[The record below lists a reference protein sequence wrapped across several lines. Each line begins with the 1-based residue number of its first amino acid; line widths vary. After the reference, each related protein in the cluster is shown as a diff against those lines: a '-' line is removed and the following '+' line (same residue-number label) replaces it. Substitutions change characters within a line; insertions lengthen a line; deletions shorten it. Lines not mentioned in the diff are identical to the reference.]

1 MNLPRP
7 RRRLS
12 QNFLVDKAVISE
24 IVTAIAPAIDDV
36 VVEIGPGR
44 GALTRPLL
52 SRLAHLTVV
61 EVDRDLA
68 ARLASSLPAQRLT
81 VVAGDALKF
90 DFASLG
96 TDLRVVGNL
105 PYHISTPLLFRFAV
119 FASRIR
125 DIHVMLQKEVVARMV
140 ARPASSEYGRLSV
153 MLQYRFRMEKLIDVP
168 AAAFRPVPKVDSAV
182 VRLLPH
188 GEARP
193 CSARDEALLGQVVAR
208 AFAQR
213 RKTLR
218 NTLKGC
224 LSAADFSA
232 LGIAPAARAQEL
244 AVSDFV
250 AIADYLE
257 ARRGDAR

>member
-153 MLQYRFRMEKLIDVP
+153 M
-168 AAAFRPVPKVDSAV
+168 
-182 VRLLPH
+182 
-188 GEARP
+188 
-193 CSARDEALLGQVVAR
+193 
-208 AFAQR
+208 
-213 RKTLR
+213 
-218 NTLKGC
+218 
-224 LSAADFSA
+224 
-232 LGIAPAARAQEL
+232 
-244 AVSDFV
+244 
-250 AIADYLE
+250 
-257 ARRGDAR
+257 